1 MIEQPTNLHL
11 LQHVVLAADDVR
23 ESRSGMEQR
32 AVLAEADA
40 GGQPWTFLCYCSCPR
55 CTRHATQASAGEN
68 DPALAREPVRGD

>member
-1 MIEQPTNLHL
+1 
-11 LQHVVLAADDVR
+11 
-23 ESRSGMEQR
+23 MEQR